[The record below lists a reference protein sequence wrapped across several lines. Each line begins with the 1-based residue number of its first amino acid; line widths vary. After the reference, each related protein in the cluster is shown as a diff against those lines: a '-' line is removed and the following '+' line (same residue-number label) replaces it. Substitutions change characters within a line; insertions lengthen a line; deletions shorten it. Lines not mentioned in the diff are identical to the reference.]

1 MTRRLLTNDE
11 IEYILDFIQESP
23 YIPPETA
30 KVVNNMIKNK
40 FRKQLEKEEVYPNII
55 PKLKELIQDA
65 YETTLIQAGE
75 SVGVVCAQS
84 IGEKQTQCTLNSIDW
99 MDKLLYIKSNI
110 PIVQP
115 IGQMIDNLLNENPQN
130 ITHIPE
136 NRTQYLPLPD
146 GYSIPSTD
154 ENGMVSWYKIE
165 AVTRHLPV
173 GKLVK
178 VITQSGRSVTA
189 TQSKSFLVWDGLK
202 FNGVYGSDIKIGDIL
217 PTTKSLQKPS
227 ITQDYFD
234 LTTIFPKNKYLYTTE
249 IKKAINYQKNNGGLQ
264 GRTTGKFQKLNGI
277 EYTVPYNRYDTMLAN
292 RKDYFLTCPEGLI
305 YIHTSNAFVSH
316 VPDKIPLDNDF
327 GFFIGLYLADGWV
340 TKTFLGISNNDK
352 VIRKRITDFCDRYGV
367 TYHTVFSEGKNV
379 RNGTTTD
386 LKVHSVLFARM
397 FMELCNT
404 GSSNKHIPDFAYIA
418 PDDFIKGLIDGYFSG
433 DGFVNKTDGSINA
446 SSVSE
451 ELITG
456 ISFILSYYDIFGII
470 SSMQREKNNVGSKNI
485 KKIYNLRISNGFAQN
500 FAKEFSLTESKK
512 QEKLHIITL
521 TKDYRYE
528 NGRCQE
534 EFPCRDVYFDKVIS
548 VEYVEGTTEYVY
560 DLTVEKTRNFQLWN
574 SLNLN
579 DTFHKSGQ
587 SEKTMTHG
595 VPRFQE
601 LINATKNPRNVN
613 HKIYL
618 KDGGKNTL
626 EETRE
631 KVGSNIIG
639 ISFNEIAIS
648 IDVKLNK
655 REEKWYETY
664 KILYNDNFMN
674 HKHCISIKLN
684 KQKLYELKL
693 SLEYIA
699 DYIHNEYDDLFCVF
713 SPPGESQ
720 LDIFVDC
727 SNIELPEERISFIN
741 EDNVEEIYLEE
752 CVQPILEKIN
762 FCGVEGISEIF
773 FTEEKDEWI
782 IETNGI
788 NSRNITSKYVNYKN
802 ILALDIVDNERTTS
816 NNVWD
821 IYEVLGIEA
830 TREFLIEEFMSIM
843 EGINSC
849 HACLLVDRMTFSGNI
864 ASITRYTM
872 KKDESGPFGKA
883 SFEETMDNFLNAAAK
898 GEIEPT
904 KGVSASIIC
913 GKRANI
919 GTGMVNVKIDIT
931 KLPLCKSINHNE
943 INSRMKAKTLKR
955 NKKINDNK
963 IKKENDNDFESI

>member
-11 IEYILDFIQESP
+11 IEYILDFMQESP

-84 IGEKQTQCTLNSIDW
+84 IGEKQTQCTLN
-99 MDKLLYIKSNI
+99 
-110 PIVQP
+110 
-115 IGQMIDNLLNENPQN
+115 
-130 ITHIPE
+130 
-136 NRTQYLPLPD
+136 
-146 GYSIPSTD
+146 
-154 ENGMVSWYKIE
+154 
-165 AVTRHLPV
+165 
-173 GKLVK
+173 
-178 VITQSGRSVTA
+178 
-189 TQSKSFLVWDGLK
+189 
-202 FNGVYGSDIKIGDIL
+202 
-217 PTTKSLQKPS
+217 
-227 ITQDYFD
+227 
-234 LTTIFPKNKYLYTTE
+234 
-249 IKKAINYQKNNGGLQ
+249 
-264 GRTTGKFQKLNGI
+264 
-277 EYTVPYNRYDTMLAN
+277 
-292 RKDYFLTCPEGLI
+292 
-305 YIHTSNAFVSH
+305 
-316 VPDKIPLDNDF
+316 
-327 GFFIGLYLADGWV
+327 
-340 TKTFLGISNNDK
+340 
-352 VIRKRITDFCDRYGV
+352 
-367 TYHTVFSEGKNV
+367 
-379 RNGTTTD
+379 
-386 LKVHSVLFARM
+386 
-397 FMELCNT
+397 
-404 GSSNKHIPDFAYIA
+404 
-418 PDDFIKGLIDGYFSG
+418 
-433 DGFVNKTDGSINA
+433 
-446 SSVSE
+446 
-451 ELITG
+451 
-456 ISFILSYYDIFGII
+456 
-470 SSMQREKNNVGSKNI
+470 
-485 KKIYNLRISNGFAQN
+485 
-500 FAKEFSLTESKK
+500 
-512 QEKLHIITL
+512 
-521 TKDYRYE
+521 
-528 NGRCQE
+528 
-534 EFPCRDVYFDKVIS
+534 
-548 VEYVEGTTEYVY
+548 
-560 DLTVEKTRNFQLWN
+560 
-574 SLNLN
+574 
-579 DTFHKSGQ
+579 TFHKSGQ

-713 SPPGESQ
+713 SPPGECQ

-773 FTEEKDEWI
+773 FTQEKDEWI

-883 SFEETMDNFLNAAAK
+883 SFEETMDNFLNAASK

-904 KGVSASIIC
+904 EGVSASIIC

-919 GTGMVNVKIDIT
+919 GTGMINVKIDIT

-943 INSRMKAKTLKR
+943 IKSRIKSKSLKR
-955 NKKINDNK
+955 NKKVNTK
-963 IKKENDNDFESI
+963 EIKKEKDIENDNEKEIENENDFGSI